1 MNLLTHLFG
10 EPEINALDAHRKAEV
25 QVMIEKLKSIARTD
39 DFLSLVPGG
48 TFDMHCHHR
57 EAREFGKRLNDMGG
71 VPLMLA
77 VRNSIRRTLKDT
89 LAEHLD
95 HCWKDIGQWQA

>member
-1 MNLLTHLFG
+1 MNLLTLLFG
-10 EPEINALDAHRKAEV
+10 EPSINALDAHRKAEV
-25 QVMIEKLKSIARTD
+25 KTMIEKLMAIGRTD
-39 DFLSLVPGG
+39 DFISLAPGG

-57 EAREFGKRLNDMGG
+57 EAREIGKRLNDMGG
-71 VPLMLA
+71 VPLMFA
-77 VRNSIRRTLKDT
+77 VRNSIRSKLKDT

>member
-1 MNLLTHLFG
+1 MNLLTLLFG
-10 EPEINALDAHRKAEV
+10 EPSINALDAHRKAEV
-25 QVMIEKLKSIARTD
+25 KAMIEKLTTIGRTD

-48 TFDMHCHHR
+48 NIDMHCHHR
-57 EAREFGKRLNDMGG
+57 EAREIGKRLNDMGG

-77 VRNSIRRTLKDT
+77 VRNSIRSKLKDT
-89 LAEHLD
+89 LTEHLD